1 MDKEVYEVRLASW
14 KQIVQ
19 QCQSR
24 PAGITQKNWLEKHG
38 IQRSQFYY
46 WLRKVRRE
54 ALAEIA
60 DADHKEVVPTSI
72 TGNDLAAP
80 VAFAEIDLNKAQLYT
95 ESQQHAAAVIRLGQL
110 TVELSNDA
118 EDRLIAGILKAV
130 SHTGCSCRN
139 SKAYPCRW
147 LYRSSQGCG
156 FSGTADWNEV

>member
-54 ALAEIA
+54 ALAEMA
-60 DADHKEVVPTSI
+60 GSDHKEVVPASMA
-72 TGNDLAAP
+72 GYDLEAR
-80 VAFAEIDLNKAQLYT
+80 LL
-95 ESQQHAAAVIRLGQL
+95 SQRL
-110 TVELSNDA
+110 T
-118 EDRLIAGILKAV
+118 
-130 SHTGCSCRN
+130 
-139 SKAYPCRW
+139 
-147 LYRSSQGCG
+147 
-156 FSGTADWNEV
+156 